1 MRTTPTVRSGGDAER
16 HPPGEAQGERSE
28 QAGQHPGHDHP
39 LGHLGGGVDH
49 DQEPQRQQDEGHDEQ
64 DRPGADDDDHPLGVH
79 LRNRKVPRM
88 RTSWQQG
95 GEWHTRLR
103 GRQVFGEPRI
113 NKGTGF
119 RRRGTGRPRPD
130 RASCPTR
137 CSRSSSRPP
146 GPTPSTRAQP
156 TPLAKNVFLTAL
168 HDRNE
173 VLFYRL
179 LTDHLREMLPIVYT
193 PTIGEAIERYS
204 HQYRR
209 PRGVYLS
216 VDAPELIESSLAA
229 TDLDPG

>member
-1 MRTTPTVRSGGDAER
+1 
-16 HPPGEAQGERSE
+16 
-28 QAGQHPGHDHP
+28 
-39 LGHLGGGVDH
+39 
-49 DQEPQRQQDEGHDEQ
+49 
-64 DRPGADDDDHPLGVH
+64 
-79 LRNRKVPRM
+79 M
-88 RTSWQQG
+88 RTSWH
-95 GEWHTRLR
+95 GEDGCWCTTLR

-119 RRRGTGRPRPD
+119 SPEEREALGLVGLMPYKVFSLEEQ
-130 RASCPTR
+130 AA
-137 CSRSSSRPP
+137 RSYDQYS
-146 GPTPSTRAQP
+146 AQP
-156 TPLAKNVFLTAL
+156 TDLARNVFLTAL

-216 VDAPELIESSLAA
+216 VDAPELVESSLAA
-229 TDLDPG
+229 SDGSMSSGASTDRYTPRGRRYMWL

>member
-1 MRTTPTVRSGGDAER
+1 MRTAW
-16 HPPGEAQGERSE
+16 
-28 QAGQHPGHDHP
+28 
-39 LGHLGGGVDH
+39 
-49 DQEPQRQQDEGHDEQ
+49 QED
-64 DRPGADDDDHPLGVH
+64 GA
-79 LRNRKVPRM
+79 
-88 RTSWQQG
+88 
-95 GEWHTRLR
+95 WHTRLR
-103 GRQVFGEPRI
+103 GRQVFGDPRI

-119 RRRGTGRPRPD
+119 SAEEREALGLTGLMPYKVFTLEQQ
-130 RASCPTR
+130 AA
-137 CSRSSSRPP
+137 RSYAQYS
-146 GPTPSTRAQP
+146 AQP

-229 TDLDPG
+229 TDLDPDEVDLIVATDAEAILGIGDWGVGGIAIAEGKLVVYCAA